1 MNRRPAI
8 YYIKNIAVLVLK
20 LAISVLLV
28 RIAMRKVD
36 LSELGRIYGT
46 IDAFQA
52 SAVAMFIL
60 ANWSLQIV
68 RWGMI
73 LRSNG
78 VPASFI
84 ETLKSYFIGYTFRL
98 LIPGGYAEF
107 LKIYYLNGK
116 RRLGFIAYGVE
127 LITMAITQVLAMAVA
142 GFYLFPG
149 QRIVFVILAFGAVA
163 TCVFLPYLRKIQ
175 FIGKYVPD
183 QTLRYSLILQSG
195 LLTLVSLVAI
205 NWQYHFILNWSGTIS
220 WLSCATAV
228 IFILCSGSVPFTFA
242 GLGVRE
248 NLSIYLF
255 GLFGV
260 KSSVAVATS
269 LFIFSTNFVLPA
281 LVGLVFILLH
291 HVKRRAL
298 PVPVHSI
305 PPEA

>member
-1 MNRRPAI
+1 MNRRPAL
-8 YYIKNIAVLVLK
+8 YYVKSIVVLVLK

-28 RIAMRKVD
+28 RIAIRKVD
-36 LSELGRIYGT
+36 LSELGQIYGT
-46 IDAFQA
+46 IDVFEAA
-52 SAVAMFIL
+52 AIALFIL

-68 RWGMI
+68 RWGRI

-127 LITMAITQVLAMAVA
+127 MITMAVTQVLTMAVA
-142 GFYLFPG
+142 GFFIFPK
-149 QRIVFVILAFGAVA
+149 QWFFFVILAICAIA
-163 TCVFLPYLRKIQ
+163 TCVFLPYLRKIK
-175 FIGKYVPD
+175 FIGKFIPD
-183 QTLRYSLILQSG
+183 QTLQYSLILQSG
-195 LLTLVSLVAI
+195 LLTLASLVAI

-220 WLSCATAV
+220 WLSCAAAV

-281 LVGLVFILLH
+281 LIGLVFILLH
-291 HVKRRAL
+291 QVKRRSL

>member
-1 MNRRPAI
+1 MNSRPAL
-8 YYIKNIAVLVLK
+8 YYIKSIIVLVLK

-28 RIAMRKVD
+28 RIAIRKVD
-36 LSELGRIYGT
+36 LSELGRIYRT
-46 IDAFQA
+46 IDVFE
-52 SAVAMFIL
+52 SAAIMLFIL
-60 ANWSLQIV
+60 ANWSFQIV
-68 RWGMI
+68 RWGRI
-73 LRSNG
+73 LRSNR

-127 LITMAITQVLAMAVA
+127 MITMAVTQVLTMAVA
-142 GFYLFPG
+142 GFLIFPK
-149 QRIVFVILAFGAVA
+149 QWFFFIILAICAIA
-163 TCVFLPYLRKIQ
+163 ICVFLPYLRKIKS
-175 FIGKYVPD
+175 IGKFIPD
-183 QTLRYSLILQSG
+183 QTLQYSLILQSG
-195 LLTLVSLVAI
+195 LLTLASLVAI

-220 WLSCATAV
+220 WLSCAAAV

-281 LVGLVFILLH
+281 LIGLVFILLH
-291 HVKRRAL
+291 QVKRRAL

-305 PPEA
+305 PPET

>member
-1 MNRRPAI
+1 MNRKSASF
-8 YYIKNIAVLVLK
+8 YIKGIVTLIIK

-28 RIAMRKVD
+28 RIAIRKVD

-46 IDAFQA
+46 IDVFQTGA
-52 SAVAMFIL
+52 IALFIL
-60 ANWSLQIV
+60 ANWALQVI
-68 RWGMI
+68 RWGLI

-78 VPASFI
+78 VPASFT

-127 LITMAITQVLAMAVA
+127 MATMAVTQVLALAVA

-149 QRIVFVILAFGAVA
+149 QRIVFVILAVSAVV
-163 TCVFLPYLRKIQ
+163 TGLFLPYLRKVK
-175 FIGKYVPD
+175 FIGKFVPA
-183 QTLRYSLILQSG
+183 QTLRYSLILQSC
-195 LLTLVSLVAI
+195 LLTLVSLIAI
-205 NWQYHFILNWSGTIS
+205 NWQYHFVLNWYSSIS
-220 WLSCATAV
+220 WLSCAAAV
-228 IFILCSGSVPFTFA
+228 IFVLCSGSVPFTFA

-291 HVKRRAL
+291 QVKRRAL